1 MARTSA
7 VTVELGTIVEI
18 HLTPRLNPGHDPGT
32 NWRIC
37 LPEPIAI
44 GGRLHASNRF
54 LATFYH
60 GVYPGSGLPN
70 RCDRPV
76 RQSPMVQDQKNVK
89 QRRSLVEYDR
99 TARVPTVPHGRDRV
113 WEDPTGFGRNAG
125 RLDPSKLSD
134 LPAHWD
140 RPPTML
146 FRPLDI
152 PGLFLIELER
162 MEDERGFFSRLFCAD
177 TFREHGLCTD
187 YPQWSVSFNKRSGTL
202 RGLHFQAPPQ
212 EEIKLVSCTRGAV
225 FDVAVDLRS
234 GSPSRGKWAA
244 VELSADNRS
253 MLYIPAGFAHGFQ
266 TLTDDAEVRYHISE
280 RYRPE
285 AARGV
290 RWDDPDLAIA
300 WPKSEERVISSR
312 DQTLPRLRDL

>member
-1 MARTSA
+1 
-7 VTVELGTIVEI
+7 
-18 HLTPRLNPGHDPGT
+18 
-32 NWRIC
+32 
-37 LPEPIAI
+37 
-44 GGRLHASNRF
+44 
-54 LATFYH
+54 
-60 GVYPGSGLPN
+60 
-70 RCDRPV
+70 
-76 RQSPMVQDQKNVK
+76 
-89 QRRSLVEYDR
+89 
-99 TARVPTVPHGRDRV
+99 
-113 WEDPTGFGRNAG
+113 
-125 RLDPSKLSD
+125 
-134 LPAHWD
+134 
-140 RPPTML
+140 ML
-146 FRPLDI
+146 FKPLDI

-162 MEDERGFFSRLFCAD
+162 MEDERGFFSRLFCRD
-177 TFREHGLCTD
+177 TFRELGLCTD
-187 YPQWSVSFNKRSGTL
+187 YPQWSVSFNSRRGTL

-234 GSPSRGKWAA
+234 GSPSRGKWAG

-253 MLYIPAGFAHGFQ
+253 TLYIPAGFAHGFQ

-300 WPKSEERVISSR
+300 WPKAEERVISSR

>member
-1 MARTSA
+1 
-7 VTVELGTIVEI
+7 
-18 HLTPRLNPGHDPGT
+18 
-32 NWRIC
+32 
-37 LPEPIAI
+37 
-44 GGRLHASNRF
+44 
-54 LATFYH
+54 
-60 GVYPGSGLPN
+60 
-70 RCDRPV
+70 
-76 RQSPMVQDQKNVK
+76 MVQDQNVK
-89 QRRSLVEYDR
+89 QRRSLVEYPP
-99 TARVPTVPHGRDRV
+99 TARGPPVRPGRGRA
-113 WEDPTGFGRNAG
+113 WEDPSGFGRNAG

-134 LPAHWD
+134 LPTHCD

-162 MEDERGFFSRLFCAD
+162 MEDERGFFSRVFCSD
-177 TFREHGLCTD
+177 TFLQRGLCTD
-187 YPQWSVSFNKRSGTL
+187 FAQWSVSFNKRSGTL

-234 GSPSRGKWAA
+234 GSPSWGKWAG
-244 VELSADNRS
+244 VELSANNGS
-253 MLYIPAGFAHGFQ
+253 TLYIPAGFAHGFQ

-280 RYRPE
+280 RYHPE

-300 WPKSEERVISSR
+300 WPKAEERVISSR